1 MNNMEFT
8 MNLSD
13 MQFILDISNRMH
25 LTVNETV
32 KFIKDITTNEGF
44 WWWGNVNDVCSHEEI
59 DRYVKLAD
67 IAGYVGWYCK

>member
-1 MNNMEFT
+1 MFDMEFT

-13 MQFILDISNRMH
+13 MEFILDISNRMH

-32 KFIKDITTNEGF
+32 DFIKDITTNEGF
-44 WWWGNVNDVCSHEEI
+44 WWWGNINSVCSHEEI

-67 IAGYVGWYCK
+67 IAGYIL